1 MTRSILLPALLILG
15 VAQGEAAADSSVGVR
30 FGEHPGHSRVV
41 FDWQQPTSY
50 TLRAEGGRIELR
62 FASAGVFDLGG
73 ARPLRHVRGI
83 AAEGNTA
90 TIVAEPGATVR
101 HFTLGGRVVV
111 DVGEPERQA
120 TTTITA
126 TAATSTVAAAVA
138 AAPLA
143 AVPAARRPPAAA
155 PPVVLAQLGA
165 PATGLPAG
173 PLAPQRPPASPR
185 GQAQAPL
192 PQAPAAGAPTEGAAP
207 SAAALAG
214 AAAQIRL
221 EAGTGRLVTLPSPA
235 ATVMAADPR
244 VVRVQPSS
252 PTSIFMM
259 AGAPGRTTII
269 ATNEA
274 GQPVAEYAI
283 TVVPGAGAAPTASAP
298 ATGRVGASATAM
310 EAQLRS
316 LIPGPGQVRV
326 RIAGEQI
333 ILTGTV
339 PTAADAR
346 RAEAIVRGM
355 GVEDV
360 EVLNELAVLA
370 SIQVN
375 LRVRVAEITREVT
388 RQFGFNWQAL
398 GQSGNFAFGLRTG
411 SIGLAAGSAVG
422 GSGGNALNAS
432 GGRFGAAYSSGGWD
446 ANVLVDTLAAEN
458 LVTILAEP
466 NLTAQSGEVASF
478 LAGGEFP
485 IPVSAGNDGQIGIE
499 FKSFGVSL
507 AFVPIVLSNDRLT
520 LRVRPEVSELSEQ
533 GAISIPISNVGIIRI
548 PALSVRRAETTI
560 ELGSGQSFAIAG
572 LLQRSSL
579 QGQDGVNG
587 LVDIPVLGALF
598 RSDRF
603 QRRETELVIIVT
615 PYLVQPSSDPAALTT
630 PTDAFRPAT
639 SLDRIL
645 TGRQVGGVPR
655 TVPGVSPGLG
665 FRLN

>member
-1 MTRSILLPALLILG
+1 MLLPALLMVG
-15 VAQGEAAADSSVGVR
+15 FAQGEAAATAMVGVR
-30 FGEHPGHSRVV
+30 VGEHAVHSRVV
-41 FDWQQPTSY
+41 FDLPRPT
-50 TLRAEGGRIELR
+50 G
-62 FASAGVFDLGG
+62 ASVTVTSAVGDAAAAAPVE
-73 ARPLRHVRGI
+73 PI
-83 AAEGNTA
+83 AAELA
-90 TIVAEPGATVR
+90 VMRDAEVT
-101 HFTLGGRVVV
+101 
-111 DVGEPERQA
+111 
-120 TTTITA
+120 
-126 TAATSTVAAAVA
+126 
-138 AAPLA
+138 APL
-143 AVPAARRPPAAA
+143 
-155 PPVVLAQLGA
+155 VLAQLAA

-173 PLAPQRPPASPR
+173 PLAPQRAPPAARRPA
-185 GQAQAPL
+185 QAQQV
-192 PQAPAAGAPTEGAAP
+192 QAPAGPAVGAAT
-207 SAAALAG
+207 
-214 AAAQIRL
+214 QIQL

-235 ATVMAADPR
+235 STVMAADPR

-252 PTSIFMM
+252 PTSIFVM
-259 AGAPGRTTII
+259 AGAPGRTNII
-269 ATNEA
+269 ATNET
-274 GQPVAEYAI
+274 GQAVAEYAV
-283 TVVPGAGAAPTASAP
+283 TVVPSAGGAPAAAAPT
-298 ATGRVGASATAM
+298 TGRVGASAAAM
-310 EAQLRS
+310 EAQLRT
-316 LIPGPGQVRV
+316 LIAGPGQVRV
-326 RIAGEQI
+326 RSVGQQI
-333 ILTGTV
+333 ILSGAV

-346 RAEAIVRGM
+346 RAEAIVRSM
-355 GVEDV
+355 GVDDV

-398 GQSGNFAFGLRTG
+398 GQSGNFLFGLRTG
-411 SIGLAAGSAVG
+411 AVGTAAGG
-422 GSGGNALNAS
+422 GAPIAGGNVLNAG
-432 GGRFGAAYSSGGWD
+432 GGRFIGGFSSGGWD
-446 ANVLVDTLAAEN
+446 ANVLVDALAAEN

-579 QGQDGVNG
+579 QGQEGVNG

-615 PYLVQPSSDPAALTT
+615 PYLVQPTSDPAALVA
-630 PTDAFRPAT
+630 PTDVFRPAT

-645 TGRQVGGVPR
+645 TGRQVGGAPR
-655 TVPGVSPGLG
+655 AVPGVPPGLG